1 MKRDPMTNSR
11 ILVALVAAAQLT
23 CHQAL
28 FTAPPGSTLTL
39 FANPGFI
46 PANGGVSVITAYLIE
61 PSGTVVADGTVVQF
75 FTTLGR
81 IDEQGRT
88 NDGVARV
95 NLVSD
100 SRSGEATVTACSGGA
115 ASGGSTPTTTTT
127 PATTL
132 ATAPPVVFGPPV
144 FADAVQDGAC
154 DQETVT
160 VGSLRPSVVILTAFP
175 THLTDKRSSLI
186 TANVFDDKGNP
197 VSSVPV
203 IFTVEAGPGKDPADT
218 EFMDSQGSPTFTNN
232 NGQAQDILRT
242 NYNRGASPK
251 VVTVKARVAVGA
263 TAPLSD
269 SVDVTI
275 N

>member
-1 MKRDPMTNSR
+1 MRNSK

-46 PANGGVSVITAYLIE
+46 PANGGVSVMTAYIIE

-81 IDEQGRT
+81 IDEQART

-100 SRSGEATVTACSGGA
+100 SRSGPAVVTACSGGS
-115 ASGGSTPTTTTT
+115 ASGGTPTPTTTT

-132 ATAPPVVFGPPV
+132 AAAPPIVFGPPA
-144 FADAVQDGAC
+144 FANALQDGAC
-154 DQETVT
+154 DEETVT
-160 VGSLRPSVVILTAFP
+160 VGSLRPSVVIVTAFP

-186 TANVFDDKGNP
+186 TANVFDVSGNP

-203 IFTVEAGPGKDPADT
+203 IFTVEEGPAKDPADT

-242 NYNRGASPK
+242 DYSRAASPK
-251 VVTVKARVAVGA
+251 VVSVKARVAVGA
-263 TAPLSD
+263 ATPLAD
-269 SVDVTI
+269 TVDVTI